1 MYPGPE
7 NWVTM
12 YGSQFGTQPEDAVGL
27 ELGEGRIAPTQVA
40 AGVPHGVRWSIRQ
53 YELERRNMNGG
64 RPGK

>member
-27 ELGEGRIAPTQVA
+27 ELGEGRAEPTQVV
-40 AGVPHGVRWSIRQ
+40 AGIPGGVRWSSRI
-53 YELERRNMNGG
+53 YEIDMRNRIG
-64 RPGK
+64 

>member
-7 NWVTM
+7 NWVTL

-27 ELGEGRIAPTQVA
+27 ELGEGRIAATQVA
-40 AGVPHGVRWSIRQ
+40 AGVPGFLRWSIRQ
-53 YELERRNMNGG
+53 YEQERRKMNRG